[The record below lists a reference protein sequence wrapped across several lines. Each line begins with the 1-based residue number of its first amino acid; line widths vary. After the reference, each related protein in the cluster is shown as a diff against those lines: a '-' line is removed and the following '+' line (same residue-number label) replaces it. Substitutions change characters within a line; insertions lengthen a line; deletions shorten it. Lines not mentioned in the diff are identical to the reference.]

1 MSLEGKVIL
10 VTGAARGMGRE
21 YVRGFLGAG
30 ARVIAADISWAPT
43 GVSND
48 DLDFQAELAAN
59 SNALTELMDITM
71 DGHVKRV
78 FETAMERFGTVDVII
93 NNAGLRQRD
102 LYPPEGSRTV
112 LETEVSDWQRM
123 FDTHVFGSLR
133 VIKAFSK
140 PMLENRRGSIIN
152 IGSSAWGGQNP
163 STREMPYKSAKAGLV
178 SMSMY
183 LAHELRLHNVAVNVL
198 IPGHTRS
205 TGSDEQ
211 QAGRIAI
218 NARENPTAMSR
229 PTIRVR
235 PDHVVPL
242 AMYLA
247 EQDAGALTGQEI
259 SAMRWNQ
266 DNGLGGIDTWAYASD
281 LEAARAAGHPIG

>member
-211 QAGRIAI
+211 HAGRIAI

-266 DNGLGGIDTWAYASD
+266 DNGLGGIDTWAYAPD

>member
-30 ARVIAADISWAPT
+30 ARVIAADISWAPS

-48 DLDFQAELAAN
+48 DLDFQTEVAAN
-59 SNALTELMDITM
+59 PNALTELMDITM

-78 FETAMERFGTVDVII
+78 FEVAMQRFGTVDVII

-133 VIKAFSK
+133 VIKTFST
-140 PMLENRRGSIIN
+140 PMIENRRGSIIN

-183 LAHELRLHNVAVNVL
+183 LAHELRPHNVAVNVL

-218 NARENPTAMSR
+218 NARENPGAMSR

-242 AMYLA
+242 ALYLA
-247 EQDAGALTGQEI
+247 EQDADTLTGQEI

-266 DNGLGGIDTWAYASD
+266 DNGLGGIDTWGYQPD
-281 LEAARAAGHPIG
+281 LEAARAAGLTVG

>member
-78 FETAMERFGTVDVII
+78 FEAAMERFGTVDVII

>member
-30 ARVIAADISWAPT
+30 ARVIAADISWAPS

-48 DLDFQAELAAN
+48 DLDFQTEVAAN
-59 SNALTELMDITM
+59 PNALTELMDITM

-78 FETAMERFGTVDVII
+78 FEVAMQRFGTVDVII

-133 VIKAFSK
+133 VIKAFST
-140 PMLENRRGSIIN
+140 PMIENRRGSIIN

-183 LAHELRLHNVAVNVL
+183 LAHELRPHNVAVNVL

-218 NARENPTAMSR
+218 NARENPGAMSR

-242 AMYLA
+242 ALYLA
-247 EQDAGALTGQEI
+247 EQDADTLTGQEI

-266 DNGLGGIDTWAYASD
+266 DNGLGGIDTWGYQPD
-281 LEAARAAGHPIG
+281 LEAARAAGLTVG

>member
-1 MSLEGKVIL
+1 MSLGGKVIL

-30 ARVIAADISWAPT
+30 ARVIAADISWAPS

-48 DLDFQAELAAN
+48 DVDFQAELAAN
-59 SNALTELMDITM
+59 PNALTQLMDITM

-78 FETAMERFGTVDVII
+78 FEAAMQRFGTIDVII

-102 LYPPEGSRTV
+102 LYPPEGSRMV
-112 LETEVSDWQRM
+112 LETEVSDWQRT

-140 PMLENRRGSIIN
+140 PMLEQRRGSIIN

-163 STREMPYKSAKAGLV
+163 ATREMPYKSAKAGLV

-183 LAHELRLHNVAVNVL
+183 LAHELRPHNVAVNVL

-211 QAGRIAI
+211 HAGRIAI
-218 NARENPTAMSR
+218 NARENPGAMSS
-229 PTIRVR
+229 PSIRVR

-242 AMYLA
+242 AMHLA
-247 EQDAGALTGQEI
+247 EQDAGTLTGQEI

-266 DNGLGGIDTWAYASD
+266 DNGLGGIDTWGYQPD
-281 LEAARAAGHPIG
+281 LEAARAAGQTVG